1 METYKEETVIAQQ
14 TSGEAHWTG
23 DCYDR
28 IERTLREFLQSS
40 VSSSVAAGYPRDIAR
55 MIGYVHDHLFDSSL
69 NVNGLKL
76 GCQQRNNN
84 VTTRFRRLVGIG
96 LREYIE
102 KLRLEAAARLLVQRE
117 IAVYLVAMAVGY
129 EHYETFFRAFQR
141 YFGCTPS
148 DVRLRGGWGGS

>member
-1 METYKEETVIAQQ
+1 MIAQQ
-14 TSGEAHWTG
+14 TSGETLWTG

-28 IERTLREFLQSS
+28 IERTLSEFRQHSA
-40 VSSSVAAGYPRDIAR
+40 SSSIAVSYPRDIAR
-55 MIGYVHDHLFDSSL
+55 MIDYVHDHLFDSSL
-69 NVNGLKL
+69 NVNGLKA
-76 GCQQRNNN
+76 GCRLRNNN
-84 VTTRFRRLVGIG
+84 VTTRFRQRVGMG

-102 KLRLEAAARLLVQRE
+102 KLRLEAAARLLMQRE

-148 DVRLRGGWGGS
+148 DVRLRGGWVGS